1 MELVIKFGAEIGL
14 KKDEIDILSHGA
26 MLHDIGKQQIP
37 NRILQKKGPLTERE
51 RAFIKMHPKI
61 GYDLLKNSGI
71 EEKTLHIVLYHH
83 ERIDG
88 RGYPCG
94 LQGNAI
100 PKLAR
105 ILSIVDAYDA
115 MTYNRVYRKALDH
128 ETALKEIENNI
139 GTQFDPEFGDAFLH
153 IYRKHKPYP

>member
-1 MELVIKFGAEIGL
+1 MVRNFGRAIGL
-14 KKDEIDILSHGA
+14 TKHELDTLSCGA
-26 MLHDIGKQQIP
+26 MLHDIGKQRIP
-37 NRILQKKGPLTERE
+37 RSILEKKGPLTERE

-94 LQGNAI
+94 LQGNTI

-139 GTQFDPEFGDAFLH
+139 GTQFDPEFGNAFLR
-153 IYRKHKPYP
+153 IYRNKKPCL